1 MEEHLVARD
10 TEGRLQKLVLRILF
24 EFGVISTADFL
35 DCLLTD
41 HQMLHKILGW
51 SRIEDVVRVDL
62 EEGDDFFEDVTV
74 TLLMRVIFELFLVQA
89 EDIIVESA
97 YFDNRGEEETGLI
110 TRE

>member
-41 HQMLHKILGW
+41 HQMLHKILG
-51 SRIEDVVRVDL
+51 
-62 EEGDDFFEDVTV
+62 
-74 TLLMRVIFELFLVQA
+74 
-89 EDIIVESA
+89 
-97 YFDNRGEEETGLI
+97 
-110 TRE
+110 